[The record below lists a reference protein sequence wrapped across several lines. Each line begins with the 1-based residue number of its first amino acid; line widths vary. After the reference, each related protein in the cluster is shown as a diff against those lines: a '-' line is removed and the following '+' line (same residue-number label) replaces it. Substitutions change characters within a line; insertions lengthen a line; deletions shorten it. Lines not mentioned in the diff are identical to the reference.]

1 MNSKEMMD
9 IFAEN
14 AYVRTGGSPEEL
26 RCAEYIREK
35 CAQMGLQA
43 EIVPFPVDMAAI
55 QEAVLTVDGREIPC
69 KGYLC
74 AGSAEV
80 TAPFYYLRDTSA
92 ASLPQCKGKS

>member
-1 MNSKEMMD
+1 MD
-9 IFAEN
+9 AKSIMKIFRET

-26 RCAEYIREK
+26 RCAQYIREQ

-43 EIVPFPVDMAAI
+43 NIVPFPVDMGTI
-55 QEAVLTVDGREIPC
+55 QEAALLVDGQQIPC

-80 TAPFYYLRDTSA
+80 EAPSIPVSTAPARRTETESPR
-92 ASLPQCKGKS
+92 S